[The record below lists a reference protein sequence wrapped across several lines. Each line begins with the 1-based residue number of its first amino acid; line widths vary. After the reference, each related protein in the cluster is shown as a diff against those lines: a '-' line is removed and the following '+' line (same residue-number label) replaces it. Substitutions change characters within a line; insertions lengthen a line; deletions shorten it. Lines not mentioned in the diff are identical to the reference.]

1 VEASYPAGNDG
12 DPSAYREAETE
23 SAVTSFT
30 LEVDGEWFA
39 VSHNKHGGTH
49 YTWLT
54 GPNKDYG
61 FGSSATPD
69 ESLEE
74 HRESIRVFLAQIDPT
89 TGYIE
94 DE

>member
-1 VEASYPAGNDG
+1 VEATYPAGNDS

-23 SAVTSFT
+23 SAVTSFI
-30 LEVDGEWFA
+30 LEVDGERFA
-39 VSHNKHGGTH
+39 VSHNKYGGTH
-49 YTWLT
+49 YTWLP

-61 FGSSATPD
+61 FSSSATPD

-74 HRESIRVFLAQIDPT
+74 HRESIRVFLTQIDPN